1 MADQQK
7 DYSIR
12 FGESVD
18 KGLEPQKAFPFIYP
32 FVQAADDRWEQD
44 KGTMDGNMSG
54 LALLIPKATTTG
66 PGRRQ
71 IPIRLDPDYAYK
83 LLWTKYSAYF
93 IHGSVYEWYDQPANW
108 FLEQEQPEMVGGTPL
123 TKFLYVSLSVASSAG
138 IYVYG
143 GHNTDTIRHPNQ
155 STMPISLSA
164 MQGYDFGWAQLRS
177 PYFVARS
184 GLILIDMYNTS
195 TDKDLYVAGLLYGM
209 KVRI

>member
-1 MADQQK
+1 MGNTLS
-7 DYSIR
+7 DYSIK
-12 FGESVD
+12 FGRTVD
-18 KGLEPQKAFPFIYP
+18 MGLEAQKAFPFMYP
-32 FVQAADDRWEQD
+32 FVQSSDDTWDLD
-44 KGTMDGNMSG
+44 KGTMAGNMSG
-54 LALLIPKATTTG
+54 LALLIPRATAAG

-93 IHGSVYEWYDQPANW
+93 IHGTVYEWYDQPANW
-108 FLEQEQPEMVGGTPL
+108 FLEQSQPEMAAGTPL
-123 TKFLYVSLSVASSAG
+123 TNYLYVSLSIASGAG

-143 GHNTDTIRHPNQ
+143 GHNTNPVAYPNT
-155 STMPISLSA
+155 SVIPLSVRA

-184 GLILIDMYNTS
+184 GTILIDMYNVS

-209 KVRI
+209 KVRA